1 MKRLLCYLRDY
12 RKEAIC
18 APIFKI
24 LEASFELCIP
34 LVVAAM
40 IDKGIPSGDRGY
52 LLKMCGLMVLLGA
65 VGLCSTLI
73 AQFFAAKAATGFS
86 AKLRHAMMSHI
97 QKLSYT
103 DLDTIGTSTLVTRM
117 TSDVGQVQN
126 GVNLALRLFLRSPF
140 IVFGA
145 MIMAFT
151 VDVKCALVFV
161 ALIPALSVV
170 VFGIMLL
177 TMPLYRNVQ
186 NQLDTVTDITREN
199 LTGYRVLRAFR
210 KEQSEI
216 SRFSE
221 QNRILTAMQNKVGSI
236 SALMNPLTYVLV
248 NGAVIVLLYCGAVR
262 VDGGVLSQGQVIALY
277 NYLSQIL
284 VELIKLANLLITLTK
299 TAACA
304 NRIADML
311 ETGGEEENTAEMP
324 AVSEQG
330 TVVFDH
336 VSLTYQGAGDASLTD
351 ISFTA
356 KQGEVIGIIGG
367 TGAGK
372 TSLVNLIPRFYEPTA
387 GSIRIDGIDS
397 KEFPKAA
404 LREKI
409 GVVPQRAV
417 LFQGT
422 IRENLLWGNTDADE
436 TVLAEALETAQAAE
450 VVASKPL
457 GLDEPIS
464 EQGGNL
470 SGGQRQRL
478 TIARALVR
486 KPEILILDDSA
497 SALDYA
503 TDAALRQALRSL
515 HEQPTVF
522 LVSQRTAS
530 IRFAD
535 QILVLE
541 DGTLADSGTHKEL
554 LARCPIYQEIHYSQF
569 QKEAPH
575 ETA

>member
-151 VDVKCALVFV
+151 VDVKCALVFA

-336 VSLTYQGAGDASLTD
+336 VSLTYQAAGDASLTD

-515 HEQPTVF
+515 PEQPTVF

-541 DGTLADSGTHKEL
+541 DGTLADSGTHEEL

>member
-151 VDVKCALVFV
+151 VDVKCALVFA

-464 EQGGNL
+464 EQGGNF

-515 HEQPTVF
+515 PEQPTVF

-541 DGTLADSGTHKEL
+541 DGTLADSGTHEEL